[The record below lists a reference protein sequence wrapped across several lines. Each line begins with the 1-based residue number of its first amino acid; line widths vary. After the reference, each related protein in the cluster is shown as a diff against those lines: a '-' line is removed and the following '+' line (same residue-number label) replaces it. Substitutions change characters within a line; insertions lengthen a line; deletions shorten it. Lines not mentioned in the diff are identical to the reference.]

1 MAAKTKGLRS
11 LIRLAEAG
19 LNEKRRAL
27 VEIEDQ
33 EAELRNRAQALE
45 AEKDREQQQARMLE
59 VGAFAYAGYA
69 RGLIERRERLAAQI
83 AGMQAPLE
91 EARQAVAEAFQEL
104 KRYEIALDARLKA
117 DKAREESKAVVAM
130 DEISLNVHRR
140 RQSSDGP

>member
-11 LIRLAEAG
+11 LIRLAEAA
-19 LNEKRRAL
+19 LNEKRRVL
-27 VEIEDQ
+27 VELENQ
-33 EAELRNRAQALE
+33 EAELRDRTQALE
-45 AEKDREQQQARMLE
+45 AEKDHEQRQARLLE
-59 VGAFAYAGYA
+59 AGAFAYAGYA
-69 RGLIERRERLAAQI
+69 RGLIERRARLAAQI

-140 RQSSDGP
+140 RQAEDAR

>member
-140 RQSSDGP
+140 RQSGDAP